1 MTIFAL
7 ASGGG
12 RSGIAVVRVSGR
24 RSAAVIEAL
33 SGKKPPT
40 PRFAKAATFRNPR
53 DGEII
58 DRGILLWFPAPRSYT
73 GEDVAE
79 FQIHGGPAV
88 VAALVAALSGV
99 DGLRPAVPG
108 EFTRRAFENGKLDLT
123 QVEGLADL
131 VAAETEAQRRQ
142 SQRQLDGVLGDL
154 YDSWREKLIRALAHL
169 EAYIDFPEE
178 EIPGDTM
185 NGMRSGMENIV
196 TEIRQ
201 HIDDNHRGERLRNGF
216 YVAIIGAPNVGKSS
230 LLNRLSR
237 REAAIVSG
245 TAGTTRD
252 VIEVSLDIGGYP
264 VTLADTAGL
273 RDSGDELEAEGVR
286 RAEARARAADL
297 KLAMFSASELDS
309 PGVQMSAIIDEDTL
323 VVANKCDLA
332 PVGDAMKIAGHEV
345 LSVSALSGT
354 NIDALMERLVDEIAK
369 RYAPSSAP
377 AITRDRHRAALI
389 ECLDAIGRALNELD
403 AGHAAEL
410 AAEDLRLAIRA
421 MGRITGT
428 VDIED
433 ILDVVFKDFCI
444 GK

>member
-12 RSGIAVVRVSGR
+12 RSGIAVVRVSGE
-24 RSAAVIEAL
+24 RSVAVVEAL
-33 SGKKPPT
+33 SGKKPPA
-40 PRFAKAATFRNPR
+40 PRVAKAETFRNPF

-58 DRGILLWFPAPRSYT
+58 DRGILLWFPAPKSYT

-88 VAALVAALSGV
+88 VAALLAALNGV

-142 SQRQLDGVLGDL
+142 SQRQLDGALGGL
-154 YDSWREKLIRALAHL
+154 YDSWREKLVRALAHL

-178 EIPGDTM
+178 EIPCDTV
-185 NGMRSGMENIV
+185 GGIRKEIESIIV
-196 TEIRQ
+196 EIQ
-201 HIDDNHRGERLRNGF
+201 LHIDDNHRGERLRNGF

-237 REAAIVSG
+237 RDAAIVSA

-252 VIEVSLDIGGYP
+252 IIEVSLDIGGYP

-273 RDSGDELEAEGVR
+273 RQSRDEIEAEGIR
-286 RAEARARAADL
+286 RTEERAHAADL
-297 KLAMFSASELDS
+297 KLAMFSAPELDS
-309 PGVQMSAIIDEDTL
+309 PGVLMSSIIDEDTL
-323 VVANKCDLA
+323 VVVNKCDLGQVA
-332 PVGDAMKIAGHEV
+332 DAMEIAGHEV
-345 LSVSALSGT
+345 LGVSALSGT
-354 NIDALMERLVDEIAK
+354 NIDMLMERLEDEIAR

-377 AITRDRHRAALI
+377 AITRDRHRVALI
-389 ECLDAIGRALNELD
+389 ECLNAIERARNELT
-403 AGHAAEL
+403 AGQAAEL

-421 MGRITGT
+421 LGRITGI
-428 VDIED
+428 VDIEE

>member
-1 MTIFAL
+1 M
-7 ASGGG
+7 
-12 RSGIAVVRVSGR
+12 
-24 RSAAVIEAL
+24 IEAL
-33 SGKKPPT
+33 SGKKPPA
-40 PRFAKAATFRNPR
+40 PRFAKTETFRNPR

-58 DRGILLWFPAPRSYT
+58 DRGILLWFPAPKSYT

-88 VAALVAALSGV
+88 VAALLEALNGV
-99 DGLRPAVPG
+99 DGLRSAEPG

-154 YDSWREKLIRALAHL
+154 YDSWRDKLVRALAHL

-178 EIPGDTM
+178 EIPSDTV
-185 NGMRSGMENIV
+185 NGLRGEIESIV
-196 TEIRQ
+196 AEIRQ
-201 HIDDNHRGERLRNGF
+201 HTDDNHRGERLRNGF
-216 YVAIIGAPNVGKSS
+216 CVAIVGAPNVGKSS

-237 REAAIVSG
+237 REAAIVSA

-273 RDSGDELEAEGVR
+273 RESGDEIEVEGVR
-286 RAEARARAADL
+286 RAEASARSADL
-297 KLAMFSASELDS
+297 KLAMFSATELDS
-309 PGVQMSAIIDEDTL
+309 LSVQMSAIIDEDTL

-332 PVGDAMKIAGHEV
+332 QISETEELAGHEV
-345 LSVSALSGT
+345 LGVSALSGT
-354 NIDALMERLVDEIAK
+354 NIDTLMERLVDEIAQ

-377 AITRDRHRAALI
+377 AITRDRHRVALI
-389 ECLDAIGRALNELD
+389 ECLDALERGLNEL
-403 AGHAAEL
+403 AGGQAVEL

-421 MGRITGT
+421 MGRITGV